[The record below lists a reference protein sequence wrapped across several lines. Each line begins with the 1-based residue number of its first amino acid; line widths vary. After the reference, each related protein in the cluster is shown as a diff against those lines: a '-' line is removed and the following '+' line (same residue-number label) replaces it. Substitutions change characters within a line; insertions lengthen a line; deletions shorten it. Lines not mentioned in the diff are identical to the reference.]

1 MISAE
6 NLCCIIKK
14 LKSKK
19 IKYIFIYIFNKDVK
33 LFNLKNTKVLLYTK
47 VYKSIVSYPYLI

>member
-1 MISAE
+1 MISTE

-33 LFNLKNTKVLLYTK
+33 LFDL
-47 VYKSIVSYPYLI
+47 YKSIVLYPYLI

>member
-33 LFNLKNTKVLLYTK
+33 LFDL
-47 VYKSIVSYPYLI
+47 YKSIQKYSFVSLFNLGISNFL